1 MKEQVII
8 FDYDGTMVDSLDH
21 LIDLYNRVGPQYRCR
36 PVNKSDVPRL
46 RSMKPQQIMKELK
59 ISFWKLPILLM
70 KFRSEF
76 SKITANIQFQP
87 GMKEAIQ
94 ALNQSGYTL
103 AIVTTNSAA
112 NVAKYLEQHDM
123 KDMFVGAYSSKRSY
137 QKDGVLAQ
145 VLQQHQWAPEQVI
158 YVGDEVRDIEASKR
172 IGIRSIAVGW
182 GYSSRDALL
191 EQEPD
196 HYVESAEQLLKAL
209 RIYEIVI

>member
-1 MKEQVII
+1 
-8 FDYDGTMVDSLDH
+8 
-21 LIDLYNRVGPQYRCR
+21 
-36 PVNKSDVPRL
+36 
-46 RSMKPQQIMKELK
+46 
-59 ISFWKLPILLM
+59 M